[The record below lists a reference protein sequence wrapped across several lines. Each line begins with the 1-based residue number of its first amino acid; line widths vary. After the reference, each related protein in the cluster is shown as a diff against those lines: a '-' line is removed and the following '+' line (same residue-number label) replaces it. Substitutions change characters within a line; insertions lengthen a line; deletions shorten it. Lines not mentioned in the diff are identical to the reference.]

1 MRRLIINIGSLVFR
15 EKSPSKPLILEEL
28 RQIQIYNHAYLLIEN
43 GHIHSFGPMASC
55 NFQSDEIIDAQNGW
69 VLPAFCDSHTHIVF
83 AKNRANEF
91 VYRLQG
97 LSYQE
102 IAEKGGG
109 ILNSAQKVDNMSED
123 ELFDDAQKRLLGLI
137 QTGTGAIEIKSGYGL
152 NTNAELKMLR
162 VIRRLK
168 DLNWL
173 PIKASFLG
181 AHAMPKKFL
190 AQRDLY
196 LHQLIHEML
205 PQIADEGLA
214 DYMDVFCEKG
224 FYTVEETDQ
233 LLEAAS
239 RYGLKPKIHC
249 NQFHSMGA
257 IEVAIKHRAVSVD
270 HLEVLNE
277 NEMALLSHADT
288 IATLLPSAPF
298 FLHDSHRPPVRKMI
312 EKGIGIALASDYN
325 PGTSPSG
332 NMSFVWSLACIQL
345 RMLPEE
351 AFHALTI
358 NGAFALE
365 WADELGSISKGKKAS
380 LYITKPMESLAE
392 IPYYFGESR
401 IRQTIIGEKIF

>member
-1 MRRLIINIGSLVFR
+1 
-15 EKSPSKPLILEEL
+15 
-28 RQIQIYNHAYLLIEN
+28 
-43 GHIHSFGPMASC
+43 
-55 NFQSDEIIDAQNGW
+55 
-69 VLPAFCDSHTHIVF
+69 
-83 AKNRANEF
+83 
-91 VYRLQG
+91 
-97 LSYQE
+97 
-102 IAEKGGG
+102 
-109 ILNSAQKVDNMSED
+109 
-123 ELFDDAQKRLLGLI
+123 
-137 QTGTGAIEIKSGYGL
+137 
-152 NTNAELKMLR
+152 
-162 VIRRLK
+162 
-168 DLNWL
+168 
-173 PIKASFLG
+173 
-181 AHAMPKKFL
+181 
-190 AQRDLY
+190 
-196 LHQLIHEML
+196 
-205 PQIADEGLA
+205 
-214 DYMDVFCEKG
+214 MDVFCEKG

-298 FLHDSHRPPVRKMI
+298 FLHDSHRPPARKMI